1 MADTLRTT
9 ELLTIGQ
16 LAARGGIA
24 ASALRFYESQ
34 GLLHDFR
41 TESGQRRY
49 LRDALRRV
57 AFIKAAQHVGLSL
70 DEIRQALDVLP
81 VDRNATEAEWQQVAA
96 RWQPLLDERIT
107 LLQRLR
113 DDRGACIGCGCLTL
127 ADCQRQNAG
136 DVAYEIGH
144 SAQYLLGRTPA
155 DAQAAQAK
163 ARAKHSR

>member
-34 GLLHDFR
+34 GLLQDYR
-41 TESGQRRY
+41 TDRGQRRY
-49 LRDALRRV
+49 LRDSLRRV
-57 AFIKAAQHVGLSL
+57 AFIKAAQQVGLSL
-70 DEIRQALDVLP
+70 DEIRQALEVLP

-96 RWQPLLDERIT
+96 QWRPLLDERIL

-113 DDRGACIGCGCLTL
+113 DDKGGCVGCGCLTL
-127 ADCQRQNAG
+127 ADCQRQNPD

-155 DAQAAQAK
+155 DALAAQAK
-163 ARAKHSR
+163 ARAKRSR

>member
-34 GLLHDFR
+34 GLLQDYR
-41 TESGQRRY
+41 TDRGQRRY
-49 LRDALRRV
+49 LRDTLRRV
-57 AFIKAAQHVGLSL
+57 AFIKAAQGVGLRL
-70 DEIRQALDVLP
+70 DEISRALEVLP
-81 VDRNATEAEWQQVAA
+81 TDRNATEAEWQALA
-96 RWQPLLDERIT
+96 ERWRPQLDERIG

-113 DDRGACIGCGCLTL
+113 DDRGGCIGCGCLTL
-127 ADCQRQNAG
+127 ADCQRQNPH

-144 SAQYLLGRTPA
+144 SAQYLLGRTRE
-155 DAQAAQAK
+155 DALAAEAK